1 MKVIILKDSKKLGNE
16 GETIEVKD
24 GYARNYL
31 IPQGLALAATKGSF
45 KRLEEIKS
53 VKAKI
58 EGKRKQDFSK
68 IKEKIEKISL
78 TITAQVKDDEELYG
92 AINEAQIL
100 KLLQPEGIELG
111 KGSLVLDEPI
121 NKLGVYNLKV
131 KVYSGVEATLRVW
144 VVKK

>member
-1 MKVIILKDSKKLGNE
+1 MQVILLKDLKKLGRE
-16 GETIEVKD
+16 GDAVEVKD

-31 IPQGLALAATKGSF
+31 IPQRLALVATKGNF
-45 KRLEEIKS
+45 KRLEEIKR

-58 EGKRKQDFSK
+58 EESKKQDFSK

-78 TITAQVKDDEELYG
+78 TVTAEAKDDEELYG

-100 KLLQPEGIELG
+100 KLLHSEGIELE
-111 KGSLVLDEPI
+111 KDSVVLDEPI
-121 NKLGVYNLKV
+121 KKLGVYNLKV
-131 KVYSGVEATLRVW
+131 NVYLGVEATLRVW